1 MLGFDAIGQ
10 LPLAALP
17 TEVTVYLDVN
27 GLFATAYL
35 GNVQST
41 VIWSAVLTPQND
53 WTPVNIFSPT

>member
-17 TEVTVYLDVN
+17 TETIVVLDVN
-27 GLFATAYL
+27 GLFATMYL
-35 GNVQST
+35 GSVQST
-41 VIWSAVLTPQND
+41 VIWSSVITPIND